1 MKCRKLEVQKI
12 MKLALQESPENQNFK
27 NKGKAN
33 FL

>member
-1 MKCRKLEVQKI
+1 MQKIRSSKI